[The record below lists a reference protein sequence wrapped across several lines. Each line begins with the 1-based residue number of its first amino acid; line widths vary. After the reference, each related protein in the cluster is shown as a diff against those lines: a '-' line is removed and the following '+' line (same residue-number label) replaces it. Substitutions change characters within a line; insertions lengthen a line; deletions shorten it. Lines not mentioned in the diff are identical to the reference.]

1 MTCHL
6 YKFECLSSLH
16 VGSGEANYNI
26 IDNEVERDPITGN
39 PVVHASGLKGALRK
53 HFEKTMDAKDIN
65 RIFGNPTTADQVGA
79 GTYKFFDAKIL
90 SRPMRVAGTL
100 PCVSVTDLSILEAY
114 LKMRADFGLVSPG
127 VQSLPAIN
135 FDDNEFMTNAPAA
148 EISAVEDEKT
158 GRLTENMDCI
168 KNILGTDK
176 FALAKKFNAYPLPV
190 VAHNKLENGISKQ
203 LWYEEYVP
211 AGSVFIFLMITPTDT
226 VELPKVELPLES
238 ELIQIGANASIGY
251 GFIKITKL
259 A

>member
-39 PVVHASGLKGALRK
+39 SVVHASGLKGALRK
-53 HFEKTMDAKDIN
+53 HFETKLKADVVN

-79 GTYKFFDAKIL
+79 GTYKFFDAKML
-90 SRPMRVAGTL
+90 SRPMRVAGSL
-100 PCVSVTDLSILEAY
+100 PSVSVTELSILEAY
-114 LKMRADFGLVSPG
+114 LKQRTDFGLAFPG
-127 VQSLPAIN
+127 IRSLPSID
-135 FDDNEFMTNAPAA
+135 FGDNAFMTNASSA
-148 EISAVEDEKT
+148 EISAVEDENT
-158 GRLTENMDCI
+158 GRLTGDMNCI
-168 KNILGTDK
+168 TDILGTDK

-211 AGSVFIFLMITPTDT
+211 AGSVFTFLMITPSDT
-226 VELPKVELPLES
+226 VELPLES

-251 GFIKITKL
+251 GFIKFTKL